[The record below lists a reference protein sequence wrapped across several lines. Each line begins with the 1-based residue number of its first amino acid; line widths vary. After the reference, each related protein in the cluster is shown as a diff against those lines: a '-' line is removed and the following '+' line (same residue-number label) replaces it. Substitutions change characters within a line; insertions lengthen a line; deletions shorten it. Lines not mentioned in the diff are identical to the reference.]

1 MYKKESN
8 SKCKATILIIYK
20 ETHQRY
26 AYNFTLEDPFPMLVD
41 GALQAWFGAS
51 LQVSIGSLNIT
62 YIGQKNNDLSKF
74 SSKTHNSESL

>member
-41 GALQAWFGAS
+41 GALQA
-51 LQVSIGSLNIT
+51 
-62 YIGQKNNDLSKF
+62 
-74 SSKTHNSESL
+74 